1 MELKAKTNFTPA
13 EKVAPVVIEQVILE
27 KPGGGIVVTDD
38 KPILQGTAVYA
49 AENGKFKPIKGYQL
63 VKSVDADDTTIQI
76 AKGSNVAPNDFIGYG
91 KKSVKATAVDTSN
104 ADYDVVTVT
113 IGVEIPKG
121 TVLYEAGSASAS
133 SATPK
138 ATPVYVIGN
147 DIPANSG
154 ECPVRLINGANLR
167 KETAP
172 VAPEVAALIPTIN
185 LV

>member
-13 EKVAPVVIEQVILE
+13 EKVAPVVIEQVFAE
-27 KPGGGIVVTDD
+27 KSGGGIVVTDD
-38 KPILQGTAVYA
+38 KPILQDTAVYA
-49 AENGKFKPIKGYQL
+49 DGAKFKPIKGYQL
-63 VKSVDADDTTIQI
+63 VKAVGAEDTTIQI

-113 IGVEIPKG
+113 MGVEIAKG

-133 SATPK
+133 GATPK
-138 ATPVYVIGN
+138 ATPVYIIGN

-172 VAPEVAALIPTIN
+172 IAPEVAALIPTIN